1 MGCSCL
7 RETEEIIT
15 NQESRT
21 KIKEN
26 CQEEYFSYLYF
37 IFTLKGYFNTGQ
49 YKENVS
55 NEKNNIIKQL
65 NEYNKDKK
73 KLEILIGKKE
83 EDINQIS
90 NNNNITIPDISNQTQ
105 SLKSKGDNYTFEKPK
120 DDNNIESELTNKK
133 EEEINNKTNEK
144 ENENNNNLSEDQVR
158 IKEEET

>member
-49 YKENVS
+49 YKENNS
-55 NEKNNIIKQL
+55 RNEINNNHNNIIT
-65 NEYNKDKK
+65 KK
-73 KLEILIGKKE
+73 KILF
-83 EDINQIS
+83 NS
-90 NNNNITIPDISNQTQ
+90 
-105 SLKSKGDNYTFEKPK
+105 
-120 DDNNIESELTNKK
+120 
-133 EEEINNKTNEK
+133 
-144 ENENNNNLSEDQVR
+144 
-158 IKEEET
+158 IKLV